1 MTNLQKF
8 FRINNQLASDQREA
22 FEDYF
27 VGALSVLAD
36 QKAWEKALA
45 CATRNVEARNRIAVG
60 RHELECQRCEV
71 WPCVCGD
78 TNFEADNNLAL
89 RQAEEIE

>member
-1 MTNLQKF
+1 MTNLQKL
-8 FRINNQLASDQREA
+8 FRINNQLTSEQREA

-36 QKAWEKALA
+36 QTAWEKALA
-45 CATRNVEARNRIAVG
+45 CATRNVEAHNRIAVD
-60 RHELECQRCEV
+60 RKELECQRCTE
-71 WPCVCGD
+71 WPCICGNTD
-78 TNFEADNNLAL
+78 FEAENNMAL

>member
-27 VGALSVLAD
+27 VGALSVVAD
-36 QKAWEKALA
+36 QK
-45 CATRNVEARNRIAVG
+45 T
-60 RHELECQRCEV
+60 
-71 WPCVCGD
+71 
-78 TNFEADNNLAL
+78 
-89 RQAEEIE
+89 